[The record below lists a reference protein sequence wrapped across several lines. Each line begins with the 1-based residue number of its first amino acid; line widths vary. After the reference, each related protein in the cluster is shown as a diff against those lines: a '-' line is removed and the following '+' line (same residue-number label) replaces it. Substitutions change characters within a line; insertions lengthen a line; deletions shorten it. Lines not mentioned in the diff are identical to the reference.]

1 MLIDRYTKLPDDKYW
16 TRPGTNITYTAEACE
31 GVERNAQRSA
41 VDWTRYLAIA
51 RLRRRSM
58 FKRVA
63 LIGLGLIGGSIGLA
77 LHKTKAAQQVVG
89 YDLGKGVS
97 DRARKVGAIDQVYS
111 TLADVVRGAE
121 LVVLATP
128 VGAMRA
134 LLQNLAPCV
143 TPGAVVT
150 DVASTKAQVISWAE
164 EFLPPSVSFVG
175 GHPMTGKEQSGVEA
189 ADASLFQNRI
199 YCLTPTARTRP
210 AAINKASA
218 FVEALG
224 ARVRFLEPAEHDGQV
239 AGVSHLPFIASIALV
254 NTVAEGTGWVDASM
268 LAAGGFRDITRL
280 AAGNPEMYRD
290 ICLTNSESL
299 TRWLNEYI
307 VTLSEL
313 RDRIA
318 AHDRSLDETFA
329 SAQQLRLEWQSLHN
343 ITD

>member
-1 MLIDRYTKLPDDKYW
+1 
-16 TRPGTNITYTAEACE
+16 
-31 GVERNAQRSA
+31 
-41 VDWTRYLAIA
+41 
-51 RLRRRSM
+51 M
-58 FKRVA
+58 FNRVA

-77 LHKTKAAQQVVG
+77 LHKAKAAQEVVG

-97 DRARKVGAIDQVYS
+97 DRARKVGAIDQAYS
-111 TLADVVRGAE
+111 TLADAVRGAE

-128 VGAMRA
+128 VGTMRA
-134 LLQNLAPCV
+134 LLQNLATCV

-210 AAINKASA
+210 AAINKVSA

-254 NTVAEGTGWVDASM
+254 NTVTANPSWGDASL
-268 LAAGGFRDITRL
+268 LAANGFRDMSRL
-280 AAGNPEMYRD
+280 AGGSPEMYRD
-290 ICLTNSESL
+290 ICLTNSEAI
-299 TRWLNEYI
+299 TYWLDEYI
-307 VTLSEL
+307 TTLRTIRNS
-313 RDRIA
+313 IA
-318 AHDRSLDETFA
+318 EHDKNLAETFA
-329 SAQQLRLEWQSLHN
+329 NVQELRHQWQLSHDIAE
-343 ITD
+343 